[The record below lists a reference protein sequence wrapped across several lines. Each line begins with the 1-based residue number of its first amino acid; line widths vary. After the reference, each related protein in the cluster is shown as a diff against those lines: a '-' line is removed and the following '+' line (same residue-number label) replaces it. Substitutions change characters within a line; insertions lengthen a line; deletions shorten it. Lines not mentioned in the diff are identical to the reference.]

1 MKRLK
6 PFLPLIISL
15 AFTAILL
22 PRDLPS
28 FLAWW
33 AVWLG
38 LGIVF
43 LPMSSVIFSRLQS
56 KGYIFSKVIGL
67 AIGGYLTWLASSLK
81 ILPFRWWAAYLV
93 LAFLL
98 GANIMLSRKTKFFSS
113 AIKDEGLIKEFIKEE
128 ALFMA
133 LLAFWSFLRG
143 VKPDII
149 GLEKF
154 MDFGIVN
161 SALRGDYFP
170 PIDMW
175 YAGQPINYYYLGQYF
190 CAYLTRLSFVDS
202 AITYNLMMATLF
214 AAVFMLAY
222 SIGQFLYDLYVQNA
236 LLSKRS
242 KYARMVSG
250 ILPGAL
256 VCLSGSLHTVIYAWF
271 AGGGPYGFYWFPDA
285 TRYIGF
291 NPPVPEDGTIH
302 EFPLYSFVV
311 SDLHAHVIN
320 MLFVLTVVGAAIA
333 CAVGIMKKAQTQEPL
348 DERSN
353 DPKARSFKDYIP
365 EPSYFLAIFLIGLFP
380 ATNYW
385 DFPIYIVVSGA
396 IYFYANLKARKFSLS
411 ALGIAFVQV
420 AVAASLSYLVVL
432 PFQMGFDAIS
442 SEIKLVTI
450 RSRLYQLLV
459 LYGYQIVFFGML
471 LLEAIYSFTHPLT
484 VPKAQKRGPKFQ
496 PPKPGE
502 LTLDIPEDEKKK
514 HIVIAFLEKANPAD
528 VIAGI
533 LFVCAIGLVILPEII
548 FIKDI
553 YPNNPRAN
561 TMFKLCY
568 QAFILFSLGI
578 GYAFPRLFMHH
589 DKKRGADYV
598 TCAIAVAFLFC
609 AFIYPFYAIE
619 GWYGK
624 FSLGAYKGLNG
635 IAYMETYK
643 EKLSDSE
650 DAVDELSMVDDIPII
665 EYLKKVKG
673 QPAICEANDYSYTS
687 FGRIASATG
696 LPDIFNWYTHQQLW
710 RNSDHDAFNAR
721 VVDVEQVY
729 TSGNVQTITGVL
741 DMYNVEYVVVGK
753 LERKK
758 FGDRIQEQAIKDLG
772 EIVVESNGTYLV
784 KVS

>member
-1 MKRLK
+1 MKHLK
-6 PFLPLIISL
+6 TFSPLIASL
-15 AFTAILL
+15 AVAAILL
-22 PRDLPS
+22 TKDFPS
-28 FLAWW
+28 FIAWW

-38 LGIVF
+38 LGIIF
-43 LPMSSVIFSRLQS
+43 FPMSSVIFARLQS

-67 AIGGYLTWLASSLK
+67 AIGGYLTWLASSFK

-93 LAFLL
+93 LAYCL
-98 GANIMLSRKTKFFSS
+98 GMNILVGRKAKPYSS
-113 AIKDEGLIKEFIKEE
+113 ALKDEGLVRNIIMEE
-128 ALFMA
+128 ALFIA
-133 LLAFWSFLRG
+133 LLAFWSYLRG
-143 VKPDII
+143 MKPDII

-170 PIDMW
+170 PVDMW
-175 YAGQPINYYYLGQYF
+175 YAGKPINYYYLGQYF
-190 CAYLTRLSFVDS
+190 SAYLTRLSFVDS

-222 SIGQFLYDLYVQNA
+222 SIGQFLYELYAQNA

-242 KYARMVSG
+242 KFARTVSG

-320 MLFVLTVVGAAIA
+320 MLFVLTAVGAAIA
-333 CAVGIMKKAQTQEPL
+333 CAVGIMKRAQAPQ
-348 DERSN
+348 
-353 DPKARSFKDYIP
+353 DPQGRPARSWKDYVP
-365 EPSYFLAIFLIGLFP
+365 EPSYFLVIFLIGLFP

-396 IYFYANLKARKFSLS
+396 IYFYANLKARKFSLAS
-411 ALGIAFVQV
+411 LGIAFVQV
-420 AVAASLSYLVVL
+420 AVAAALSYIVVL
-432 PFQMGFDAIS
+432 PFQMGFEAIS
-442 SEIKLVTI
+442 SEIEFVTI
-450 RSRLYQLLV
+450 RSRAYQLIV
-459 LYGYQIVFFGML
+459 LYGYQVVFFSML
-471 LLEAIYSFTHPLT
+471 LAEAVYSFLHPPAI
-484 VPKAQKRGPKFQ
+484 PKTQKRMPKFQ
-496 PPKPGE
+496 LERAGE
-502 LTLDIPEDEKKK
+502 LTLQTPDTEEKKNV
-514 HIVIAFLEKANPAD
+514 VIAFLERANPAD

-548 FIKDI
+548 YIKDI

-578 GYAFPRLFMHH
+578 GYTFPRLFMHG
-589 DKKRGADYV
+589 DKRRPSS
-598 TCAIAVAFLFC
+598 CALCALAATLLFC
-609 AFIYPFYAIE
+609 AFIYPFYAIK
-619 GWYGK
+619 GWYGS
-624 FSLGAYKGLNG
+624 FSTSGYKGLNG
-635 IAYMETYK
+635 TAYMETYL
-643 EKLSDSE
+643 EKLSAE
-650 DAVDELSMVDDIPII
+650 EEAENELSMVDDMPII
-665 EYLKKVKG
+665 EYLNKVKG
-673 QPAICEANDYSYTS
+673 QPAICEANDLSYTS
-687 FGRIASATG
+687 FGRVASATG

-710 RNSDHDAFNAR
+710 RNSKHDEFNTR
-721 VVDVEQVY
+721 VLDVETVY
-729 TSGNVQTITGVL
+729 TSGNVQTIASIL
-741 DMYNVEYVVVGK
+741 AKYNVEYIVVGK

-758 FGDRIQEQAIKDLG
+758 YGDRLNEDAIKASG
-772 EIVVESNGTYLV
+772 EMVVESNGTYLI
-784 KVS
+784 KLS